1 MLDLRIP
8 SVGKWDKS
16 TAARVRIV
24 KAKMVICTKAK
35 CSGLWFLGA
44 FHLRILLRC
53 QKFQDVPYCGT
64 QRLLWNAKGYCGTH
78 RVKEGEIIGFEIIWK
93 VQIRVLVKVWVSKNV
108 LLIAKICKGVFLG
121 GIPWS
126 RAGRY
131 ASALLTARPTNVPR
145 SAAVWTVQSRLVWC
159 GGTRWYFTV
168 ESPLCRFEWI

>member
-35 CSGLWFLGA
+35 CSGLGFLGA

-64 QRLLWNAKGYCGTH
+64 QRLLWNAKGYCGTQ
-78 RVKEGEIIGFEIIWK
+78 RVKEGEIIGFEII
-93 VQIRVLVKVWVSKNV
+93 
-108 LLIAKICKGVFLG
+108 
-121 GIPWS
+121 
-126 RAGRY
+126 
-131 ASALLTARPTNVPR
+131 
-145 SAAVWTVQSRLVWC
+145 
-159 GGTRWYFTV
+159 
-168 ESPLCRFEWI
+168 